1 MTLIEDVA
9 RLKELAGRRLAIIE
23 RANHTGTPNHAV
35 LERIKIERELLDT
48 APVLL
53 GVLGAFQEGDAEILN
68 FLIQLYEGEHSR
80 ISTECVS
87 VLHRLAEAA
96 RKMEAKQE

>member
-1 MTLIEDVA
+1 MTLIEGVA
-9 RLKELAGRRLAIIE
+9 RLKELAGRRLAIE
-23 RANHTGTPNHAV
+23 RAKDTPNHAV
-35 LERIKIERELLDT
+35 LERIEIERELLDT

-53 GVLGAFQEGDAEILN
+53 EVVGAFQENDAEVLD
-68 FLIQLYEGEHSR
+68 FLIRIYEGEHSR